1 MNRQDAGWAAQ
12 PFFGKVVVVTG
23 ARGEIGLQTAEE
35 LAKRGATVW
44 AADIGFSAA
53 EAPRSFGAGIIHPVQ
68 LDVTDSHAVDSLFR
82 SITSDSGPISMLVNA
97 AGGPGTDRSLVEDV
111 TDEQWHKVVSLNL
124 DGAFY
129 CCRAAAQSMKSG
141 GAGGSIVNISSGAGR
156 TYSRTGVQAY
166 AAAKAG
172 VIGLTRQLAREM
184 GTYGVRVNCVAPGLI
199 AVEGLAKEL
208 SSISSEAMQIHL
220 SGVALGRLGSAADLV
235 GPIVFF
241 LGPEAGYVTGQT
253 ISVDGGSTML
263 G

>member
-1 MNRQDAGWAAQ
+1 MNGHSAGVRAEHFTDRVA
-12 PFFGKVVVVTG
+12 VITG
-23 ARGEIGLQTAEE
+23 ALGEIGLETAEE
-35 LAKRGATVW
+35 LARRGATVW
-44 AADIGFSAA
+44 AADIGFSPS
-53 EAPRSFGAGIIHPVQ
+53 EPSRPVGAGIIHPVN

-82 SITSDSGPISMLVNA
+82 SITSASGPISMLVNA
-97 AGGPGTDRSLVEDV
+97 AGGPGTDRSPVEDV
-111 TDEQWHKVVSLNL
+111 TDAQWKKVVSLNL
-124 DGAFY
+124 DGTFY
-129 CCRAAAQSMKSG
+129 CCRAAVKSMKSG
-141 GAGGSIVNISSGAGR
+141 GIGGSIVNISSGAGR

-199 AVEGLAKEL
+199 AVEGLAQEL
-208 SSISSEAMQIHL
+208 SSISSGAMQTHL

-241 LGPEAGYVTGQT
+241 LGPQAGYVTGQT